1 MDTQQLLDNETT
13 NQSIES
19 VPIHC
24 ITKKKYVCKSGEIKE
39 YEYNQTKYSNVYYTN
54 NKAKLSTVICC
65 GCGGCYTILNKSNH
79 HKSKLHK
86 LYDTLTKNNVI

>member
-1 MDTQQLLDNETT
+1 MDTQQSIESESIP
-13 NQSIES
+13 QSIES
-19 VPIHC
+19 MPKHC

-39 YEYNQTKYSNVYYTN
+39 YNYNQTNYSKVYYTN

-65 GCGGCYTILNKSNH
+65 PCGGCYTTLNKSNH

-86 LYDTLTKNNVI
+86 LYDTLTQNRTI